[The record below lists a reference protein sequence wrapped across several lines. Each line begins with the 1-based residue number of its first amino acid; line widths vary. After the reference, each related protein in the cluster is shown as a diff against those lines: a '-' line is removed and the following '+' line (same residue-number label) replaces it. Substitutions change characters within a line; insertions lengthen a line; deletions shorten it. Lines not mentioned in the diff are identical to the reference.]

1 MNYEEIMAR
10 IQKGDSAEDIVKEF
24 NANVRKAQEAV
35 AAQEAAKKAD
45 DAKSKKLDEI
55 AMAIAHALNEY
66 VALAGLD
73 CEKLRGVEVR
83 ELLDKFLPV
92 LDSLK
97 SIEVYTTK
105 ATPKSIADADRE
117 IAKWL
122 KSLGW

>member
-55 AMAIAHALNEY
+55 SVAIAHALNEY
-66 VALAGLD
+66 VALAGID
-73 CEKLRGVEVR
+73 CEKMYI
-83 ELLDKFLPV
+83 F
-92 LDSLK
+92 
-97 SIEVYTTK
+97 
-105 ATPKSIADADRE
+105 AC
-117 IAKWL
+117 AKIGCTRCETF
-122 KSLGW
+122 K

>member
-24 NANVRKAQEAV
+24 NANVRKAQEAM

-55 AMAIAHALNEY
+55 SVAIAHALNEY
-66 VALAGLD
+66 VALADID
-73 CEKLRGVEVR
+73 CEKMRGSEVR

-97 SIEVYTTK
+97 DIHVYTAK
-105 ATPKSIADADRE
+105 ATPKRIADADRE